1 MRSSH
6 SYTNI
11 RAVIPRRGEVPNRGK
26 IQLVPSFTKQQP
38 VTASSSLMMGIPN
51 PFRAVKNLLGL
62 GDWRNVNI
70 GNDERALFTRENLS
84 PIVDGVGES
93 GVVGEEE
100 DIYNEK
106 VERMSVGLSSRSEN
120 SKESLM
126 KERSELEDEMQY
138 IIALEQRN
146 TAQLGSF
153 VDEDAQWEAN
163 TDQEKRLLSRKPTVE
178 QCIQALDELLDV
190 MK

>member
-1 MRSSH
+1 
-6 SYTNI
+6 
-11 RAVIPRRGEVPNRGK
+11 
-26 IQLVPSFTKQQP
+26 
-38 VTASSSLMMGIPN
+38 
-51 PFRAVKNLLGL
+51 
-62 GDWRNVNI
+62 
-70 GNDERALFTRENLS
+70 
-84 PIVDGVGES
+84 
-93 GVVGEEE
+93 
-100 DIYNEK
+100 
-106 VERMSVGLSSRSEN
+106 
-120 SKESLM
+120 M

-146 TAQLGSF
+146 SAQLGSF